1 MIAPFYK
8 KILLIS
14 FLVFP
19 LMGKLRAQNSIDKP
33 TFQFSQIC
41 ANATSKTF
49 SVNFSFSGN
58 FDASNKFILELSDTS
73 GNFIS
78 GTTVVYTSTAG
89 EITTSPATI
98 TFSVPTTTASDKYRF
113 RIKSTTVATPSQAS
127 IYFAAYYKPQDSQF
141 SINNFEATA
150 TYCPGGNFVLKIDNP
165 GTGTNDSP
173 LKYPSLTYNW
183 FQYNEGAAP
192 TLLAAAAGGSYTVTK
207 PGTYYVETNY
217 GNCTSDSYSNKVKVS
232 ESATNASSSI
242 TSSLGNPFC
251 PSSGATTLS
260 TPAAIGYQWFKEG
273 TAIIGATNQTF
284 VASSGGLYAVKVNF
298 GSCTADAS
306 INLKAEDFVADLNVP
321 DKNFLDIQAGETLDV
336 KVTTAVSNPTFK
348 WYLDGTII
356 PNAVSANYLVNA
368 IGNYKVEVIQ
378 TTGCVTTKALTFK
391 VTDPNQKYDVIPNV
405 ISLSS
410 SYNFWQ
416 IPEKYRNATT
426 EILIISSTGETFKTY
441 NYQNNWPK
449 EAPNFTNINP
459 VYYYVISSGNE
470 VKKGSI
476 TVLK

>member
-14 FLVFP
+14 FLVSF
-19 LMGKLRAQNSIDKP
+19 LMGKLSAQNSIEKP

-41 ANATSKTF
+41 ANAAAKTF
-49 SVNFSFSGN
+49 DVSFVFTGS
-58 FDASNKFILELSDTS
+58 FTASNQFVLELSDPT
-73 GNFIS
+73 GDFK
-78 GTTVVYTSTAG
+78 TSTILNTSAVG
-89 EITTSPATI
+89 AITTSPGTI
-98 TFSVPTTTASDKYRF
+98 SFTVPTTVAGDKYRL
-113 RIKSTTVATPSQAS
+113 RVKSTSPAVTGQPSNN
-127 IYFAAYYKPQDSQF
+127 FVAYYKPQDSQF

-173 LKYPSLTYNW
+173 LKYSSLTYNW

-192 TLLAAAAGGSYTVTK
+192 TLLATAAGGTYTVTK
-207 PGTYYVETNY
+207 PGIYYVETNY

-232 ESATNASSSI
+232 ESTTNASSSI
-242 TSSLGNPFC
+242 SSSLGNPFC
-251 PSSGATTLS
+251 PSTGATTLS
-260 TPAAIGYQWFKEG
+260 TPAAVGYQWFKEG
-273 TAIIGATNQTF
+273 IAIVGATNQTF

-306 INLKAEDFVADLNVP
+306 INLKAEDFVADLNVQ
-321 DKNFLDIQAGETLDV
+321 DKNPLNIEAGETLDV
-336 KVTTAVSNPTFK
+336 KVNTAVSNPTFK

-356 PNAVSANYLVNA
+356 PNAISANYLVNTV
-368 IGNYKVEVIQ
+368 GNYKVEVIQ

-391 VTDPNQKYDVIPNV
+391 VFDPNQKYEVIPNI

-426 EILIISSTGETFKTY
+426 EVMIVSASGETFKTY
-441 NYQNNWPK
+441 NYQNDWPK
-449 EAPNFTNINP
+449 EAPSFTNINP
-459 VYYYVISSGNE
+459 VYYYVISNGNE

-476 TVLK
+476 TVIR